1 MSNRKSKK
9 MLQIARKPCYFF
21 YGLIYSCYINNIGV
35 RTLGNKN
42 NTKENKRDNV
52 NTKDKKQKN
61 MKKTKKPR
69 KVLRAVVAILIIF
82 VISVFAFLGYKIH
95 KNGGGLSG
103 LLATVLGESEETL
116 EDLEPIQI
124 LIMGIS
130 GVDDYKLADTIMV
143 ASYNPKTQSA
153 SLMSIPRDTYV
164 GKKNRKTA
172 TQNYIA
178 SYKINTV
185 FRNGTNIPEAID
197 RINDLTGLELENYV
211 IIDTKAL
218 VKLVDAIGGVTFDVP
233 IDMDY
238 EDSSQDLYI
247 HLKAGEQ
254 LIDGAKAEQLL
265 RFRHNDDGSTYP
277 SSYGQ
282 QDLGRMR
289 TQREFITA
297 TLKQTLK
304 MQNLPKLKKIMDI
317 ANENVNT
324 NIDFA
329 LLKKY
334 LPYAVNFDADNIQTG
349 MLPGDVEMC
358 NGVSIYVANKADS
371 AELVNK
377 LFPVEQKD
385 STDEEKD
392 NTTTTTTT
400 ETTKSTN
407 TTNMVKDVSTSN
419 NDEKK
424 SDVKIQVLNGS
435 SSESNLTEVVK
446 KLKEAG
452 YTVSKQG
459 TTNVTSK
466 TSIINR
472 TNQSDEIISNIKQL
486 LGTASTSTGSET
498 SKVDVTIVIG
508 KDYK

>member
-1 MSNRKSKK
+1 M
-9 MLQIARKPCYFF
+9 
-21 YGLIYSCYINNIGV
+21 
-35 RTLGNKN
+35 GNKN
-42 NTKENKRDNV
+42 NTKENKRDNFG
-52 NTKDKKQKN
+52 TKGKKNKN
-61 MKKTKKPR
+61 IKKAKKSR
-69 KVLRAVVAILIIF
+69 KVVRAVVCILLIF
-82 VISVFAFLGYKIH
+82 VILAFAFLGYKIN

-130 GVDDYKLADTIMV
+130 GVDDYKLADTIMI

-197 RINDLTGLELENYV
+197 RINDLTGLNLENYV
-211 IIDTKAL
+211 IVDTDAL
-218 VKLVDAIGGVTFDVP
+218 IKLVDEIGGVTFNVP
-233 IDMDY
+233 IDMNYD
-238 EDSSQDLYI
+238 DSSQDLYI

-265 RFRHNDDGSTYP
+265 RFRHNNDGSTYP

-304 MQNLPKLKKIMDI
+304 PQNIFKIKEILDI
-317 ANENVNT
+317 AKEDVNT
-324 NIDFA
+324 NIDFSV
-329 LLKKY
+329 LKKY
-334 LPYAVNFDADNIQTG
+334 VPYAVNFNADNIQTG

-358 NGVSIYVANKADS
+358 NGVSIYVADKTES
-371 AELVNK
+371 TELVSK
-377 LFPVEQKD
+377 LFPTEDESTEENNKD
-385 STDEEKD
+385 DDTNTISNTTSNTTSEITSKLNTDEISEK
-392 NTTTTTTT
+392 
-400 ETTKSTN
+400 
-407 TTNMVKDVSTSN
+407 
-419 NDEKK
+419 KK

-435 SSESNLTEVVK
+435 NTDSNLAEVVK
-446 KLKEAG
+446 KLKNAG
-452 YTVSKQG
+452 YTISKQG
-459 TTNVTSK
+459 TTNVTAK
-466 TSIINR
+466 TSVINR
-472 TNQSDEIISNIKQL
+472 TNQEEATIEDVMQIMGEPSVMEGSNS
-486 LGTASTSTGSET
+486 A
-498 SKVDVTIVIG
+498 KVDITIIIG
-508 KDYK
+508 QDYK